1 MDAQLCHV
9 FKGHEGPV
17 VAMAI
22 DPSSTLLATGKPD
35 TAVSVI
41 LFHIII

>member
-22 DPSSTLLATGKPD
+22 DPSSTLLATGKPV
-35 TAVSVI
+35 TAFSVI